1 MLEWVD
7 ISFSRRHTYMDT
19 MRPGF
24 LDRSPSCGLSWLSEC
39 RRKAP
44 QCLLENSTLQISCD
58 SRGLPTGSSF
68 SQGKS
73 DLKRPESRGRRETP
87 VASPSLVSEVVGG
100 GQSAEM
106 RAEGHTSWVSASPGE
121 TGLWVS

>member
-1 MLEWVD
+1 MASGLFYLGPRV
-7 ISFSRRHTYMDT
+7 
-19 MRPGF
+19 G
-24 LDRSPSCGLSWLSEC
+24 SCRG
-39 RRKAP
+39 P
-44 QCLLENSTLQISCD
+44 
-58 SRGLPTGSSF
+58 RGLPTGSSF

-87 VASPSLVSEVVGG
+87 VASPSIVSEVVGG